1 MFGILF
7 LLFTVVPALELYL
20 LFSIGG
26 QIGGLNTVLI
36 VIGTGIIGAA
46 LAKSQGLQILMKI
59 QNEVNRGA
67 IPGSAIVQGLMIFAG
82 GLLLITPGFMTD
94 IVGFSLV
101 FPGSRHLLVFFVKK
115 LIDKMM
121 VEGNLN
127 FQTFSAGN
135 AAGFTYTSQQTS
147 GHPFKQGPTSEKLDG
162 DVFEAEYTQKS

>member
-20 LFSIGG
+20 LFKIGG
-26 QIGGLNTVLI
+26 EIGGLNTVMI
-36 VIGTGIIGAA
+36 VIGTGIVGAA

-67 IPGSAIVQGLMIFAG
+67 IPGNAIVQGLMIFAG

-127 FQTFSAGN
+127 FQTFSAGR
-135 AAGFTYTSQQTS
+135 AGGFTYTSHKTYGQ
-147 GHPFKQGPTSEKLDG
+147 PFEQNSSNEKLDG
-162 DVFEAEYTQKS
+162 DVFEAEYTRKH